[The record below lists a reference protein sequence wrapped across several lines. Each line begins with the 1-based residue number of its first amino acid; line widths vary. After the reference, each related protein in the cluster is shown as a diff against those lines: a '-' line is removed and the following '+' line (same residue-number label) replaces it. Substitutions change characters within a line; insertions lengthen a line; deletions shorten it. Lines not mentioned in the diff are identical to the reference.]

1 MGFRNLQ
8 EKLEKQDF
16 FCSPTNQEKRLPKMS
31 RPAAHNSYL
40 ISAKKIEEKKHCQIV
55 MSLSKLHR
63 AILINW
69 EAFIK
74 S

>member
-1 MGFRNLQ
+1 
-8 EKLEKQDF
+8 
-16 FCSPTNQEKRLPKMS
+16 MS

-40 ISAKKIEEKKHCQIV
+40 ISAKKKGEKKHCQIV